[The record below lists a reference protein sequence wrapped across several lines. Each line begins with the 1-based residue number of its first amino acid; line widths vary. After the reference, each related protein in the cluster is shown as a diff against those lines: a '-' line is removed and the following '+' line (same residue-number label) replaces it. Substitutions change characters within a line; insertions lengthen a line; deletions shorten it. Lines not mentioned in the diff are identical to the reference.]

1 MKLQQGDLVRVR
13 YPNDKFFAGE
23 EFIGIIIETNV
34 GHMFDRMWSLTTGSI
49 HILNKYR
56 DEIKVLNR

>member
-1 MKLQQGDLVRVR
+1 MKIERGDLVRVR
-13 YPNDKFFAGE
+13 YPHDKFFAGE
-23 EFIGIIIETNV
+23 EFIGIIIETA
-34 GHMFDRMWSLTTGSI
+34 GAGMFNKMWSITTGSV

>member
-1 MKLQQGDLVRVR
+1 MKLERGDLVHVR

-23 EFIGIIIETNV
+23 EFIGIIIETIN
-34 GHMFDRMWSLTTGSI
+34 GGMFDKMWSITTGSI